1 MLKFTRII
9 KRFNSY
15 ATEPLLIKK
24 SPKEVAQRVCCTHL
38 LLTRSVL
45 ESMDTPEN
53 EMANRVLL
61 DSIEKSDVKGWMTSR
76 ETELLGKK
84 FKTWDYATDIYE
96 THNRWE
102 SLGILLWAL
111 RILREIPEYGT
122 YFPKQDMFKATAII
136 PAFPD
141 TITTFVEYFDK
152 GEGSKPDHFCS
163 ELDFKNSISIAE
175 AWHWRA
181 KAQLVLDFK
190 KSLEVEGNTDKISDA
205 PKELKNVMKHIEQA
219 IQLGTERAIA
229 DRLILESK
237 DNDFKVGEKAY
248 KSLDD
253 HGLRDVGNIS
263 ESRLAA
269 LGWIAGTHEWEYDRG
284 DLHFI
289 NPLGS
294 LWNPE

>member
-1 MLKFTRII
+1 MRLGLFNQLRHYSLQSII
-9 KRFNSY
+9 KR
-15 ATEPLLIKK
+15 
-24 SPKEVAQRVCCTHL
+24 SPKEVAERVCCTHL
-38 LLTRSVL
+38 LLTRCVL

-53 EMANRVLL
+53 QIANTVLL
-61 DSIEKSDVKGWMTSR
+61 DSIEKSSVKNWMTSR
-76 ETELLGKK
+76 ELELLNKE
-84 FKTWDYATDIYE
+84 FKTWDYAADIYE
-96 THNRWE
+96 TQNRWE

-111 RILREIPEYGT
+111 RIFREIPDYGE

-141 TITTFVEYFDK
+141 TITTFVEYFHK
-152 GEGSKPDHFCS
+152 GEGSKPDHFVG
-163 ELDFKNSISIAE
+163 EQEFQQSISIAE

-190 KSLEVEGNTDKISDA
+190 SSLEKDKDA
-205 PKELKNVMKHIEQA
+205 AAKADVPKELNNVMRHIEQA
-219 IQLGTERAIA
+219 IELGTERAIGEK
-229 DRLILESK
+229 LIEGSIDK
-237 DNDFKVGEKAY
+237 DFKIRDSAY
-248 KSLDD
+248 KKLDD

-284 DLHFI
+284 DLKFI

-294 LWNPE
+294 LWNAD